1 MGIDLNLLKAEALM
15 SSSSSEIREIVFS
28 QADEYFSALL
38 QDIAQA
44 SSSINLETYIFDF
57 DSLGK
62 QVAEHLTAA
71 SRRGVTVRLM
81 VDGVGS
87 SSWDSR
93 MTQQLEQAGIQV
105 RIFRPLPW
113 KISQWKWVRPHL
125 SVMAK
130 LQHLW
135 GVIKRRNHRKIC
147 LIDGRIA
154 WVGSFNVSMNHFPAA
169 QGGKGWRDT
178 AVRLEGINVDE
189 LQHAFNS
196 AWVDDSSLF
205 QRKIFSAPQFRFNYI
220 RRRRLRRDLLL
231 RIARCHSRIWIT
243 NAYFVPD
250 FSLLRYLKKA
260 GRNNV
265 DVRLLL
271 SGSSDMFFIPWAAAA
286 FYRKLFLSGARIF
299 EYKERILHAKVMIVD
314 DWMTVGSTNL
324 DYLSFLQNFEAD
336 VVLTL
341 PESKIAIEEQFLD
354 DISQSREIFMHDLNK
369 SAWWKKLLGHLL
381 LYLKRWL

>member
-1 MGIDLNLLKAEALM
+1 MYVPSAK
-15 SSSSSEIREIVFS
+15 IREIVFS
-28 QADEYFSALL
+28 EANEYFSALL
-38 QDIAQA
+38 QDITRA

-62 QVAEHLTAA
+62 QVAEHLVAA
-71 SRRGVTVRLM
+71 SRRGVAVRLM

-87 SSWDSR
+87 SSWDASIPK
-93 MTQQLEQAGIQV
+93 QLEQSGIQV

-113 KISQWKWVRPHL
+113 KTGQWKWVRPRL
-125 SVMAK
+125 SWLAK

-135 GVIKRRNHRKIC
+135 GSIKRRNHRKIC
-147 LIDGRIA
+147 LIDERIA
-154 WVGSFNVSMNHFPAA
+154 WIGSFNVSANHLPKA

-178 AVRLEGINVDE
+178 AVRLEGFNVDE

-205 QRKIFSAPQFRFNYI
+205 ERKIFSAPHFRLNYI
-220 RRRRLRRDLLL
+220 RRSRLRRDLLH
-231 RIARCHSRIWIT
+231 RIAQCHSRIWIT

-250 FSLLRYLKKA
+250 SSLLRTLKKA

-271 SGSSDMFFIPWAAAA
+271 AGSSDVFFIPWVSAA
-286 FYRKLFLSGARIF
+286 FYKTMLISGVRIF
-299 EYKERILHAKVMIVD
+299 EYQERMLHAKVMMLDGWI
-314 DWMTVGSTNL
+314 TVGSSNL
-324 DYLSFLQNFEAD
+324 DYLSFFQNFEAD
-336 VVLTL
+336 VVLSL
-341 PESKIAIEEQFLD
+341 PESQNAIGKEFLD
-354 DISQSREIFMHDLNK
+354 DISHSREIFLHDLPK
-369 SAWWKKLLGHLL
+369 AAWWKKLLGRLL